1 MLSSVALFHFKS
13 GILSGLRAS
22 LVLRAK
28 ALSLGNCSIISS
40 ARSNGFKWEMC
51 AHLVGATVPFRASS
65 TWFPFMRRSLHTVG
79 PESLEYGPL
88 MSLIGFVELG

>member
-1 MLSSVALFHFKS
+1 MLSLVVLFHSKS

-28 ALSLGNCSIISS
+28 ALSLGKCSIISS

-51 AHLVGATVPFRASS
+51 AHLVGATVPLRASS
-65 TWFPFMRRSLHTVG
+65 HLVSFYAYNPVGSFISWVQSL
-79 PESLEYGPL
+79 PNMDL
-88 MSLIGFVELG
+88 